1 MEAKNDKKTNKNIVD
16 DEVKKNQKT
25 SEKEKK
31 ELSVEDKLKETEDK
45 LLRTLAELENQRRR
59 FEKEI
64 KEAFEFGGFNFAKET
79 LGLLDNLQRA
89 QISIKNDEVLKNNK
103 DLEKFLK
110 NIEVIEKDLV
120 SIFEKNNIKKI
131 KCLKEK
137 FDPNLHQAML
147 EIENETEEPG
157 TVMQEIQPGYMFGE
171 RLLRPSFVAVS
182 KKKTTVN
189 KEKNNKK

>member
-171 RLLRPSFVAVS
+171 RLLRPSFVSVS